1 MTFCCF
7 INHLFIWWT
16 DIWDIKYP
24 FLDWYK
30 NRQRNLVSGLKG
42 LPLIPQLHL
51 LFANSFVLT
60 WVLSHS
66 FAGFFLLVHSLK
78 QTKRK
83 SLPGG
88 CSGVVL
94 VHYSVSTQK
103 NLLITAG
110 SPSMYTSSH
119 LFICT
124 KSKVCACSSWICSGH
139 QVHSDSMTL
148 LSQSS
153 SLPMRQTGKT

>member
-1 MTFCCF
+1 MTFCSF

-16 DIWDIKYP
+16 DIRFIKYP

-30 NRQRNLVSGLKG
+30 NRQRNLVSDLKG

-83 SLPGG
+83 TPGLFW
-88 CSGVVL
+88 CCPCTL
-94 VHYSVSTQK
+94 LCFHPE

-110 SPSMYTSSH
+110 DPSMYTSP
-119 LFICT
+119 T
-124 KSKVCACSSWICSGH
+124 YSSAANLRSVPVLRGSVLGTRSTVTT
-139 QVHSDSMTL
+139 QAL

-153 SLPMRQTGKT
+153 RLPMRQTGKT